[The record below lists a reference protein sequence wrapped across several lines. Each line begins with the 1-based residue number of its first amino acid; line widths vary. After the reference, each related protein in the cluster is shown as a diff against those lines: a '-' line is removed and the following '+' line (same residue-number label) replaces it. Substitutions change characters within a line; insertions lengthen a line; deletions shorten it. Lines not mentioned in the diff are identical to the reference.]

1 MMKRALIETTPPFG
15 QDELAGRLANIRKR
29 MSEAGIDVL
38 LVTDPD
44 NIFYVTG
51 ASRLGGLSQMALI
64 VPSSGEVAFAGR
76 AVDVI
81 AYTQN
86 TGSEN
91 VFPYR
96 DHLPPERA
104 IAVAIVKCAGEA
116 VAVGYES
123 ASISVALHNR
133 VRDALPKARWVD
145 AKRLIWDLCATR
157 SAQELDYMRKAAQ
170 INSHALDRAI
180 AAIAPGVS
188 DSRIAAELFA
198 GMLEAGS
205 GPLTGF
211 NLASGPRTA
220 IVHATFDDRKL
231 EQDDIVHFEFS
242 STWNRYSA
250 PLMRTVVLG
259 KPHPEAVRL
268 NDAAMAAVEA
278 VLAILREGVT
288 SGEVDAAANNELE
301 RRGVREWH
309 YHRTGYMV
317 GSWAAGSWALG
328 HIAALR
334 EDDPLVLKENM
345 TFHLPMVL
353 FHPGVAGA
361 GLSETIRVTK
371 TGVEVLTSY
380 RRELIRL

>member
-1 MMKRALIETTPPFG
+1 MANRDLIEVVPMFG
-15 QDELAGRLANIRKR
+15 EAELARRLANIREH
-29 MSEAGIDVL
+29 MSDAAVDALV
-38 LVTDPD
+38 VTDPD

-64 VPSSGEVAFAGR
+64 VPLKGEVAFAGR
-76 AVDVI
+76 AVDVV

-86 TGSEN
+86 TGSEK

-96 DHLPPERA
+96 DHLPPETA
-104 IAVAIVKCAGEA
+104 IAEAIVKCAGSA
-116 VAVGYES
+116 ASVGYES
-123 ASISVALHNR
+123 AAISVALFQRLREVLPN
-133 VRDALPKARWVD
+133 VNWRDT
-145 AKRLIWDLCATR
+145 KRLIWDLCAIK
-157 SAQELDYMRKAAQ
+157 SPAELACMRKAAQ
-170 INSHALDRAI
+170 INAHALSRAL
-180 AAIAPGVS
+180 AVTAPGVS
-188 DSRIAAELFA
+188 DSKIAAELFA
-198 GMLEAGS
+198 GMLELGG
-205 GPLTGF
+205 GPISGF

-220 IVHATFDDRKL
+220 IVHATFNDRKL
-231 EQDDIVHFEFS
+231 ERDDIVHFEFS
-242 STWNRYSA
+242 ASWNRYSA
-250 PLMRTVVLG
+250 PLMRTAVLG

-268 NDAAMAAVEA
+268 NDAALAAVEA
-278 VLAILREGVT
+278 VLAITREGVT
-288 SGEVDAAANNELE
+288 SGEVDAAANRELE

-309 YHRTGYMV
+309 YHRTGYTV
-317 GSWAAGSWALG
+317 GTWASGSWALG

-361 GLSETIRVTK
+361 GLSETIRVTR

>member
-1 MMKRALIETTPPFG
+1 MTNRSLMETAPPFG
-15 QDELAGRLANIRKR
+15 QDELAKRLSNIRKR
-29 MSEAGIDVL
+29 MMDVGIDVL

-51 ASRLGGLSQMALI
+51 ASRLGGLIQMGLI
-64 VPSSGEVAFAGR
+64 VPLSGEVAFAGR
-76 AVDVI
+76 AVDVV

-96 DHLPPERA
+96 DHQPPEKA
-104 IAVAIVKCAGEA
+104 IAAAIVKCAGA
-116 VAVGYES
+116 TVSIGYES
-123 ASISVALHNR
+123 ASISVALHHR
-133 VRDALPKARWVD
+133 IRSTLPNANWVD
-145 AKRLIWDLCATR
+145 ATRIIWDICAKR
-157 SAQELDYMRKAAQ
+157 SARELDYMRKAAQ

-180 AAIAPGVS
+180 DAIAPGVS
-188 DSRIAAELFA
+188 DSKIAAELFA

-205 GPLTGF
+205 GPITGF

-220 IVHATFDDRKL
+220 IVHATFDDRRL

-259 KPHPEAVRL
+259 NPNPEAVRL
-268 NDAAMAAVEA
+268 NDGALAAIEA
-278 VLAILREGVT
+278 VLAILREGIT
-288 SGEVDAAANNELE
+288 SGEVDAAANRELE
-301 RRGVREWH
+301 RHGVREWH

-317 GSWAAGSWALG
+317 GSWAGGSWGLG

-334 EDDPLVLKENM
+334 EDDPLVLEENM

-353 FHPGVAGA
+353 FHPGIAGA
-361 GLSETIRVTK
+361 GLSETVRVTK

>member
-1 MMKRALIETTPPFG
+1 MMKRALVETAPPFEEA
-15 QDELAGRLANIRKR
+15 ELAGRLANIRKR

-64 VPSSGEVAFAGR
+64 VPLSGEVAFAGR
-76 AVDVI
+76 AVDVV

-96 DHLPPERA
+96 DHLPPEDA
-104 IAVAIVKCAGEA
+104 IAEAVVKCAGGS
-116 VAVGYES
+116 VSVGYER
-123 ASISVALHNR
+123 ASISVALYDRIGN
-133 VRDALPKARWVD
+133 ALPKTTWID
-145 AKRLIWDLCATR
+145 ATRLIWDLCATR
-157 SAQELDYMRKAAQ
+157 SALELDYMRKAAR

-188 DSRIAAELFA
+188 DSKIAAELFA

-205 GPLTGF
+205 GPITGF

-231 EQDDIVHFEFS
+231 ERDDIVHFEFS

-268 NDAAMAAVEA
+268 NDAALAAVEA

-288 SGEVDAAANNELE
+288 SGEVDAAANRELE

-371 TGVEVLTSY
+371 TGVEILTSY